1 MRRIFFSIFTIFS
14 VLIAE
19 TTISGVGFFNYTY
32 DATKDSDNDDGFSL
46 NRVYFTYKNNIS
58 DDLSIKFQTDVGEV
72 GDDERLT
79 SYLKKAQVDWKSPI
93 GKLVFGMQGMNMFNI
108 TEKTWGFRFIEK
120 SPMDLHK
127 LSSSA
132 DLGVGF
138 SNKVG
143 DFSYSM
149 LVTNGTGYKKQEND
163 EFKKYSFSAVYG
175 QPKLVKKDGYNV
187 GIAYSME
194 PYEDANEETYNESVM
209 SFFGG
214 YAANGLRVGGEFDM
228 ETNSETDIIR
238 QIMALYASYKI
249 KDNLEGLVYVDMYD
263 PNTDSNDDASTY
275 IIAGFNYYVE
285 GGLVLTPN
293 MRMINPEDGSD
304 SSMMY
309 KLNLRFKF

>member
-1 MRRIFFSIFTIFS
+1 MLRIFFSIFTIFS

-46 NRVYFTYKNNIS
+46 KRVYFTYKNNIS

-127 LSSSA
+127 FSSSA

-175 QPKLVKKDGYNV
+175 PPKLVKKDGYNV
-187 GIAYSME
+187 GLSFSTE
-194 PYEDANEETYNESVM
+194 SYEDAIFVSYNTTVT

-214 YAANGLRVGGEFDM
+214 FADNNFRIGGEFDM
-228 ETNSETDIIR
+228 ETNSETDITR
-238 QIMALYASYKI
+238 QIMALYTSYKI

-263 PNTDSNDDASTY
+263 PNTDSDDDASTY

-309 KLNLRFKF
+309 KINLRFKF